1 MSHRLWKY
9 RIKDILESVKKIQMY
24 VEQMEFED
32 FQRDE
37 KTIDA
42 VIRNFIVIGEAAR
55 HIPDDISAKYPNIPW
70 RVMGDMRNFA
80 VHEYWGV
87 ELRTIWKTIRD
98 DLPPLLP
105 NLNQVIDSEKDEAES
120 D

>member
-1 MSHRLWKY
+1 MSRRLWKY
-9 RIKDILESVKKIQMY
+9 RITDILDSIKKIQNY
-24 VEQMEFED
+24 VNQMEFDD
-32 FQRDE
+32 FQKDG

-55 HIPDDISAKYPNIPW
+55 NIPDEISAKYPNIPW

-87 ELRTIWKTIRD
+87 ELSTIWKTIRD
-98 DLPPLLP
+98 DLPPLVP
-105 NLNQVIDSEKDEAES
+105 SLNRVIDSEKDQEG
-120 D
+120 

>member
-1 MSHRLWKY
+1 MSRRLWKH
-9 RIKDILESVKKIQMY
+9 RITDILESIKKIQSY
-24 VEQMEFED
+24 VDDMNFDD
-32 FQRDE
+32 FHKDE

-55 HIPDDISAKYPNIPW
+55 NVPDDISVKYPNIPW

-87 ELRTIWKTIRD
+87 ELRTVWKTIQD
-98 DLPPLLP
+98 DLPPLVP
-105 NLNQVIDSEKDEAES
+105 SLNRVIDSEKDQEG
-120 D
+120 

>member
-1 MSHRLWKY
+1 M
-9 RIKDILESVKKIQMY
+9 KIQKY
-24 VEQMEFED
+24 VEEMD
-32 FQRDE
+32 FDVFQKDE

-55 HIPDDISAKYPNIPW
+55 HVPGDVSDKFPNIPW

-87 ELRTIWKTIRD
+87 ELRTIWKTIQE
-98 DLPPLLP
+98 DLPPLVPGLK
-105 NLNQVIDSEKDEAES
+105 QVIDSEKDKADSE
-120 D
+120 

>member
-1 MSHRLWKY
+1 MSHRLWKH
-9 RIKDILESVKKIQMY
+9 RIADILDAIKKIQSY
-24 VEQMEFED
+24 VEEMEFDD
-32 FQRDE
+32 FQKDE

-55 HIPDDISAKYPNIPW
+55 HVPPDISDKHPNIPW

-87 ELRTIWKTIRD
+87 ELRTIWKTIQD
-98 DLPPLLP
+98 DLPPLVP
-105 NLNQVIDSEKDEAES
+105 SLNRVIDSEKEQEG
-120 D
+120 

>member
-1 MSHRLWKY
+1 MSRRLWKY
-9 RIKDILESVKKIQMY
+9 RITDILDSIKKIQSY
-24 VEQMEFED
+24 VGEMEFDD
-32 FQRDE
+32 FRKDE

-55 HIPDDISAKYPNIPW
+55 NVPDDVSAKYPNIPW

-87 ELRTIWKTIRD
+87 ELRTIWKTIQD
-98 DLPPLLP
+98 DLSPLVP
-105 NLNQVIDSEKDEAES
+105 DLNQVIDSEKDQKP
-120 D
+120 